1 MILISRYTTLRFLL
15 VQSVFP
21 LSCCFFEFQITIF
34 SQIYFILVDKDA
46 RFVVIIVNEEER
58 GFWEAVCLL
67 ASGIAEDKEGEYL
80 FLNVKTYN
88 NPSKNSCFAIY

>member
-34 SQIYFILVDKDA
+34 SQIYFILVDKSTCLM
-46 RFVVIIVNEEER
+46 VIIVNEEK
-58 GFWEAVCLL
+58 GL
-67 ASGIAEDKEGEYL
+67 ASGVVED
-80 FLNVKTYN
+80 FIFMPV
-88 NPSKNSCFAIY
+88 CFDLD